1 MCLVREK
8 KIQRENIMHESS
20 GALGIECVA
29 VANYLLQILLYPP
42 LPPFML

>member
-1 MCLVREK
+1 MCLVRKK
-8 KIQRENIMHESS
+8 KIEGENLMHESS

-42 LPPFML
+42 LPPFMP